1 MSAGILIGFRESGSA
16 QFFLSLEDDL
26 LVRHAPHI
34 AAKLA
39 RSPAT
44 GASPEHFATGRRS
57 HLGELARSQR
67 AAKEELD
74 RARGDAK
81 IRDAEIRK
89 IQAGIET
96 RTMRSPVNGVV
107 TEIKRDLSEAVSMT
121 NPHVLTVVQIDRLI
135 VNLFLPPQR
144 SAKLT
149 VGASAILL
157 GENAGR
163 VPAVVKF
170 ISPVTDAASGT
181 VRVKFVVAN
190 TAGKLRS
197 GVTAFLAE

>member
-1 MSAGILIGFRESGSA
+1 MSAGI
-16 QFFLSLEDDL
+16 
-26 LVRHAPHI
+26 
-34 AAKLA
+34 
-39 RSPAT
+39 
-44 GASPEHFATGRRS
+44 
-57 HLGELARSQR
+57 
-67 AAKEELD
+67 
-74 RARGDAK
+74 
-81 IRDAEIRK
+81 
-89 IQAGIET
+89 
-96 RTMRSPVNGVV
+96 
-107 TEIKRDLSEAVSMT
+107 
-121 NPHVLTVVQIDRLI
+121 LI

-163 VPAVVKF
+163 APAVVEF

-190 TAGKLRS
+190 AGGKLRS